1 MDENLIRI
9 APFFY
14 VHVLDGNTNLT
25 RVIEGPLT
33 YVLKDHEKL
42 VSGKSPLQMT
52 QIPPRAYCII
62 KNPVIKSSSGE
73 IVEDDFGMAKVRYG
87 DREVRTS
94 DSHPSPFPLYPFEA
108 IEQDITKI
116 PVIQPN
122 HALMIRA
129 TRDIVDDNGNKHL
142 AGDEWLHYGP
152 GSYIPKVECEIIKEI
167 SPLTVR
173 PNCALKLRAIRATHD
188 KYNLERKAGEEWL
201 IRETGDYLPQVD
213 EEFVEEVKAIVL
225 TEKKAIQLRAVKS
238 FKDVYDRERKA
249 GEEWLLTIRDT
260 DTHIPDVYE
269 VLIGTVNAVVMNNR
283 QFCYILD
290 PADDNGKNQFG
301 KKELKKG
308 ECTFFLKPFESLE
321 KGIQDVIVLADDE
334 ALLLKAVELYKDLQ
348 GQEHQPG
355 EKWMIYGPRD
365 YIPPMQIEIL
375 ERRKRIPLDE
385 NEGIYVRDTTTGE
398 VKAETGK
405 SYMLKP
411 QEVLFQL
418 ELPPIVEELV
428 TRQVTGETFQIASK
442 EGADIK
448 YNKSGGGKGYVR
460 DKTRVVTFRVPHNSA
475 VQVYDYKKK
484 VSRVVFGPDRIM
496 LQADEQFTVVE
507 LSGGLPKREGAIQNL
522 ALMMGPDFMSDVV
535 IVETSDH
542 ANLALTL
549 SYNWRFKI
557 DKENPEDA
565 NKIFQVRDF
574 VGDACKTIASRVRGA
589 VSAYSFEDFHQR
601 SSDIIKAAVFGKKGD
616 EIKAELYFPSNG
628 LVITNVDIQT
638 VEPTDDKTKASLKK
652 SVNQAIEITT
662 EANKARA
669 QHESRKNEAHSKGT
683 LDLQKVR
690 DLIESEKEQIKVIQL
705 KARNL
710 EVQLTGKAVGEAI
723 AEAKS
728 KKIYYESML
737 QQVELEE
744 EAKKIEVETD
754 LALMKEK
761 NSADV
766 SYQKE
771 LDELEIR
778 KAQELAKI
786 ETEKFKQVVDS
797 IGKETIV
804 AMAKAGPEFQARLL
818 KGLGLKGFM
827 MMNSNNPINLFS
839 TANGFIP
846 K

>member
-1 MDENLIRI
+1 
-9 APFFY
+9 
-14 VHVLDGNTNLT
+14 
-25 RVIEGPLT
+25 
-33 YVLKDHEKL
+33 
-42 VSGKSPLQMT
+42 MT
-52 QIPPRAYCII
+52 QIPPRTYCII
-62 KNPVIKSSSGE
+62 KNPVIKHSGA
-73 IVEDDFGMAKVRYG
+73 IVQDEFGMAKVRYG

-94 DSHPSPFPLYPFEA
+94 ETHPTPFPLYPFEG

-122 HALMIRA
+122 SALMLKA
-129 TRDIVDDNGNKHL
+129 TRDLTDDKGAKHL
-142 AGDEWLHYGP
+142 AGDEWLYYGP
-152 GSYIPKVECEIIKEI
+152 GSYIPRVECDIIKTV

-173 PNCALKLRAIRATHD
+173 PNCSLKLRAIRKTTD
-188 KYNLERKAGEEWL
+188 KYGNERKAGEEWL

-238 FKDVYDRERKA
+238 YTDIYNRDRKA
-249 GEEWLLTIRDT
+249 GEEWLLTIKDT

-269 VLIGTVNAVVMNNR
+269 VLVGTVNAVVLNNR

-290 PADDNGKNQFG
+290 PVDENGKNLFG

-334 ALLLKAVELYKDLQ
+334 ALLLKAIEFYVDSGKA
-348 GQEHQPG
+348 EHQPG
-355 EKWMIYGPRD
+355 GKWMIYGPCD
-365 YIPPMQIEIL
+365 YIPPIQVEIL

-385 NEGIYVRDTTTGE
+385 NEGIYIRDTKTGE
-398 VKAETGK
+398 VRAETGK
-405 SYMLKP
+405 SYMLAP

-418 ELPPIVEELV
+418 NLPPDVEELV
-428 TRQVTGETFQIASK
+428 TRQITGETFQVATK
-442 EGADIK
+442 VGTELK
-448 YNKSGGGKGYVR
+448 YVSSGSTYAR
-460 DKTRVVTFRVPHNSA
+460 DKTKVVAFRVPHNSA
-475 VQVYDYKKK
+475 VQVYDYKRK

-496 LQADEQFTVVE
+496 LQADEQFTVVQ
-507 LSGGLPKREGAIQNL
+507 LSGGLPKREGVIKNL
-522 ALMMGPDFMSDVV
+522 ALMLGPDFMSDVV

-549 SYNWRFKI
+549 SYSWRFLV
-557 DKENPEDA
+557 DKNDA
-565 NKIFQVRDF
+565 KETNRIFQVKDF

-616 EIKAELYFPSNG
+616 EIRNELFFSSNG
-628 LVITNVDIQT
+628 LVVTNVDIQT
-638 VEPTDDKTKASLKK
+638 VEPTDEKTKASLKK

-669 QHESRKNEAHSKGT
+669 QHESRKNEQHSKGT
-683 LDLQKVR
+683 LELQKVR

-705 KARNL
+705 KAKNL
-710 EVQLTGKAVGEAI
+710 EVQLTGKAIGEAI

-728 KKIYYESML
+728 KKIYYESLL

-744 EAKKIEVETD
+744 EARKIETETELSLLKD
-754 LALMKEK
+754 K
-761 NSADV
+761 NSAEL

-786 ETEKFKQVVDS
+786 ETEKFKQVVES
-797 IGKETIV
+797 IGKDTIIS
-804 AMAKAGPEFQARLL
+804 MAKAGPQFQARML

-827 MMNSNNPINLFS
+827 LMNSNNPINLFN
-839 TANGFIP
+839 TANGFMP